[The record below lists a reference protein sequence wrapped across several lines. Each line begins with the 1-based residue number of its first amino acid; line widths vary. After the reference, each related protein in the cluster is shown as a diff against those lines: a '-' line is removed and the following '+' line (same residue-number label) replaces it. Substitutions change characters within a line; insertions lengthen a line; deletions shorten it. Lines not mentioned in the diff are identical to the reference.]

1 MRHRLSLALGVIGLA
16 MTIPAS
22 IASQQKLTPAPDLR
36 LPPYDNKYVL
46 KITPGRLDELETK
59 LKSFPDDAAEE
70 KKSDQASTA
79 RQQWRE
85 CRNRAEAAMRGS
97 PQARQADAEMKANSS
112 DMKKLREEAVERMK
126 NAKTPEEMMKIQEEI
141 MHKQK
146 VLMPQTQPPSGAAA
160 EQQVAGK
167 CGTEP
172 AAASE
177 SKRLEGPPGIFLMIE
192 RVAGLCREEP
202 SYVGPDGSLS
212 TWEAPFNSRDRGM
225 SQTYNVK
232 VYSPSEVKLVRQ
244 RCQRVMPLIQSR
256 GKALGKDYSS

>member
-1 MRHRLSLALGVIGLA
+1 MRYRLILPLGIIGLVL
-16 MTIPAS
+16 TIPAS
-22 IASQQKLTPAPDLR
+22 LASQQKLTRAPDLR
-36 LPPYDNKYVL
+36 LPPYDNTYVL
-46 KITPGRLDELETK
+46 EITAARLNDLEAK
-59 LKSFPDDAAEE
+59 LKSLPDDAAEQ

-85 CRNRAEAAMRGS
+85 CRNREEAAMRGS

-112 DMKKLREEAVERMK
+112 EMKKLQAEAIERMK
-126 NAKTPEEMMKIQEEI
+126 NAKTPAEMMKIQEEI
-141 MHKQK
+141 MQKQK
-146 VLMPQTQPPSGAAA
+146 ALMPQTQPPSGAAA

-172 AAASE
+172 AAAPE
-177 SKRLEGPPGIFLMIE
+177 TKRLEGPPGIFLMIE

-212 TWEAPFNSRDRGM
+212 TWEAPFNSRDQGM
-225 SQTYNVK
+225 SQKYNVE